1 MEDTIVRNIATASFD
16 REVLERSHTVPVVVD
31 FWAPWCRP
39 CLMLGPVLERLAA
52 EADGAWELVKVNTDQ
67 EPEIAARYH
76 IQGIPAV
83 KGFRDG
89 KMVSEFVGVVP
100 ERSIRAF
107 LERVVPSRADR
118 LVIEARRLLE
128 AGDKDKAEVRFVEAL
143 GDEKNHPAASLGL
156 AELLLERGEEAGAR
170 PLLESLA
177 PGTDEGR
184 TAAAIL
190 RRLRFSDDAESLP
203 SRDAAEAALA
213 LNPDDLEAMWAVAT
227 RAAAVG
233 DYEEALS
240 LFLRITQRD
249 RRFQDDGGRKA
260 MLDIFSILGP
270 EHRLSLEYR
279 PKLAGSLH

>member
-1 MEDTIVRNIATASFD
+1 VEDTIVRNIGTASFD
-16 REVLERSHTVPVVVD
+16 QDVLERSHTVPVVVD

-39 CLMLGPVLERLAA
+39 CLMLGPILERMAA
-52 EADGAWELVKVNTDQ
+52 EANGAWELVKVNTDQ

-83 KGFRDG
+83 KGFRAG

-107 LERVVPSRADR
+107 LDRVIPSRADQ
-118 LVIEARRLLE
+118 LVVEAESLLG
-128 AGDKDKAEVRFVEAL
+128 AGDKQKAELLFVEAL
-143 GDEKNHPAASLGL
+143 GDQKNHPAASLGL
-156 AELLLERGEEAGAR
+156 AELLLERGDEAAAR

-184 TAAAIL
+184 AAAAIL
-190 RRLRFSDDAESLP
+190 QRLKFSAEADSMP
-203 SRDAAEAALA
+203 TRDAAEAALA
-213 LNPDDLEAMWAVAT
+213 ANPDDIAAKWAVAT

-233 DYEEALS
+233 DYDEALS
-240 LFLRITQRD
+240 LFLQITQQD

-260 MLDIFSILGP
+260 MLDVFAILGP
-270 EHRLSLEYR
+270 DHELSREYR
-279 PKLAGSLH
+279 PRLAGSLH

>member
-1 MEDTIVRNIATASFD
+1 VEDTIVRNIATASFD